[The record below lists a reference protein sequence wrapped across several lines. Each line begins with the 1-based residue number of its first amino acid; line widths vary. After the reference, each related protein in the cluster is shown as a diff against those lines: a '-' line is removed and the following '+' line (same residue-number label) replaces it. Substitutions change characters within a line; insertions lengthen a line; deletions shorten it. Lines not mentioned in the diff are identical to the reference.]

1 MTDAAESTEIVVGVD
16 DSPSSQAALEW
27 AARDAK
33 LRQAALVVVYAATLP
48 MGTWPIAPV
57 PTGIMDFQRQIGQ
70 DILDDATTIAKQ
82 ITEVKVNPT
91 RNNRPYEPIQLEKI
105 EITRK

>member
-57 PTGIMDFQRQIGQ
+57 PTGNAPGPSWKPVPRF
-70 DILDDATTIAKQ
+70 IL
-82 ITEVKVNPT
+82 VLVSRSLLKV
-91 RNNRPYEPIQLEKI
+91 Q
-105 EITRK
+105 

>member
-57 PTGIMDFQRQIGQ
+57 PTGIMAASRKMMGQ
-70 DILDDATTIAKQ
+70 SMA
-82 ITEVKVNPT
+82 
-91 RNNRPYEPIQLEKI
+91 R
-105 EITRK
+105 